1 MKLQLNPTA
10 LLLSTLTLTSQLAR
24 ADLSYYCELAKDG
37 SKMIQK
43 AYCCDDLAPAR
54 YAPDF
59 LQGKQCT
66 LADAKTVG
74 DSCPHDKMMPVCC
87 YTIVDLYTC
96 TSNGYFQDL

>member
-66 LADAKTVG
+66 PSSLVPGAVEWEREWK
-74 DSCPHDKMMPVCC
+74 K
-87 YTIVDLYTC
+87 
-96 TSNGYFQDL
+96 